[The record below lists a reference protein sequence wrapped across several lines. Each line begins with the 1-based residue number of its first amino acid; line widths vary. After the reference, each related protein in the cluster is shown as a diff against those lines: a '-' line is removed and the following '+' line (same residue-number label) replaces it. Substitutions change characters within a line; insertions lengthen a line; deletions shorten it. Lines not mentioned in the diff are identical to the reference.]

1 MWWGRNPGVW
11 WGGVLVIIGALFLLA
26 NLGVLNNLDW
36 NVIWPLVLIAV
47 GAWLLLARIG
57 PGSVYAD
64 VDSAEAREGLA
75 KAKLELAV
83 GSAQVDVR
91 ASSLEGDQLYKV
103 HIEHG
108 GTSPR
113 VELDR
118 ATGTV
123 RISQRPDW
131 FTGARRLHVDARIT
145 DAIPWEVSCNTGAI
159 RGDFDLSTA
168 AISAFDCKTGASRV
182 DVALGSPKGAVP
194 IRVQGGALTVNVT
207 RPLGVQVS
215 VQASGGAVQL
225 RADRARDD
233 GIGSRSWK
241 SDGFDAAKDRY
252 EIAVSGGALSIEL
265 GLR

>member
-1 MWWGRNPGVW
+1 TRRLAHRAPQLALTNMWWGRNPGVW

-47 GAWLLLARIG
+47 GVWMLLARIG

-108 GTSPR
+108 GTSPK

-118 ATGTV
+118 ATGTL

-131 FTGARRLHVDARIT
+131 FTGARRL
-145 DAIPWEVSCNTGAI
+145 
-159 RGDFDLSTA
+159 
-168 AISAFDCKTGASRV
+168 
-182 DVALGSPKGAVP
+182 
-194 IRVQGGALTVNVT
+194 
-207 RPLGVQVS
+207 
-215 VQASGGAVQL
+215 
-225 RADRARDD
+225 RADGARDD

-252 EIAVSGGALSIEL
+252 EITVSGGALSIEL
-265 GLR
+265 GVR